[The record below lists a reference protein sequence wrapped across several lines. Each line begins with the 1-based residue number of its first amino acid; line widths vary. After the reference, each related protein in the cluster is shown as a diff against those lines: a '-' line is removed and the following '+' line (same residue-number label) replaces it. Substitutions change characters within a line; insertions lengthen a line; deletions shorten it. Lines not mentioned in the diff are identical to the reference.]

1 METLVGAVVL
11 AWLALVL
18 LAFAMAGMLRQLR
31 DLQAGVASAAGVPAT
46 AGGAAHSALG
56 VGTIPDN
63 PQTPLSV
70 RPRDDAACALVLLVD
85 DNCPVCAEVAPYFD
99 DLANKSSAAVDFV
112 VLARTPVAKFA
123 GLTGARFVADSIAC
137 HLLDPGW
144 RPAIV
149 VLDRAGAMVT
159 REPAGSKKVLDA
171 VVTDAEALA
180 EAAATAPT
188 QNS

>member
-1 METLVGAVVL
+1 MQALVGAVVL
-11 AWLALVL
+11 AWLALAL

-31 DLQAGVASAAGVPAT
+31 DLQAGVAAAVGVTVA
-46 AGGAAHSALG
+46 ADGGAGS
-56 VGTIPDN
+56 VGTIPHT
-63 PQTPLSV
+63 PETPLSV
-70 RPRDDAACALVLLVD
+70 RPRDDAMCAVVLLVD

-99 DLANKSSAAVDFV
+99 DRANGSSAALDFV
-112 VLARTPVAKFA
+112 VLARTQVAKFA
-123 GLTGARFVADSIAC
+123 GLTGARFVADPAAC

-159 REPAGSKKVLDA
+159 REPAGSKKVVDA

-180 EAAATAPT
+180 EASATSNPG
-188 QNS
+188 QNG

>member
-1 METLVGAVVL
+1 MEALVGAVVL

-18 LAFAMAGMLRQLR
+18 LAFAMAGILRQLR
-31 DLQAGVASAAGVPAT
+31 DLQAGVAAAGGLAAT
-46 AGGAAHSALG
+46 ADGGVLG
-56 VGTIPDN
+56 VGTIPDK
-63 PQTPLSV
+63 PETPLSV
-70 RPRDDAACALVLLVD
+70 RPRDDAVCSVVLLVD
-85 DNCPVCAEVAPYFD
+85 ENCPVCAEVAPHFD
-99 DLANKSSAAVDFV
+99 DLANRSSAAVDFV

-123 GLTGARFVADSIAC
+123 GLTGARFVADPTAC

-159 REPAGSKKVLDA
+159 REPAGSAKVVGA

-180 EAAATAPT
+180 DASTSAPT
-188 QNS
+188 QNG

>member
-31 DLQAGVASAAGVPAT
+31 DLQAGVASAAGLAAV
-46 AGGAAHSALG
+46 AGGGVPG

-70 RPRDDAACALVLLVD
+70 RPRDDAVCALVLLVD
-85 DNCPVCAEVAPYFD
+85 DNCPVCAEVAPHFD

-123 GLTGARFVADSIAC
+123 GLTGARFVADPTAC

-149 VLDRAGAMVT
+149 VLDQSGAMVT
-159 REPAGSKKVLDA
+159 REPAGSKKVVDA
-171 VVTDAEALA
+171 VVADAEALA
-180 EAAATAPT
+180 EASATAPT
-188 QNS
+188 PNG

>member
-1 METLVGAVVL
+1 MEALVGAVVL
-11 AWLALVL
+11 AWLALAL

-31 DLQAGVASAAGVPAT
+31 DLQAGVAGAVGMAAAGDT
-46 AGGAAHSALG
+46 AALG
-56 VGTIPDN
+56 VGTIPDK
-63 PQTPLSV
+63 PETPASV
-70 RPRDDAACALVLLVD
+70 RPRDDAVCAVVLLVD
-85 DNCPVCAEVAPYFD
+85 ENCPVCAEVAPGFD

-123 GLTGARFVADSIAC
+123 GLTGARFVADPAAC
-137 HLLDPGW
+137 NLLDPGW

-159 REPAGSKKVLDA
+159 REPAGSAKVVDA

-180 EAAATAPT
+180 EATASAPT
-188 QNS
+188 QQNG